1 MKTEM
6 MKVEVIKSQDLEV
19 GDQIIVTGQD
29 GNCGLNKPN
38 GSWIANITTKDIH
51 GHTGYTKV
59 TLYFHE
65 HDSKTTVY
73 PPDEPVIV
81 IRSFI

>member
-1 MKTEM
+1 M

-19 GDQIIVTGQD
+19 GDRMIVTGENGD
-29 GNCGLNKPN
+29 CGLNKLH
-38 GSWIANITTKDIH
+38 GSWIANITTK
-51 GHTGYTKV
+51 HTSCAGYTKV